1 MKFTWILSA
10 ILMLQAVAVQAE
22 EGNPYLV
29 RSLSVES
36 KVFDPLHSRPTALKQ
51 ATLEG
56 FHRLLGQ
63 LTSPKEIEKHKEVL
77 EQVNLNI
84 LLKKVHIESERTDV
98 PYQVTFDLEYDRDA
112 VKDLLTDLKIPF
124 SEVST
129 GRVLLIPLF
138 ETDGETY
145 LWQENNPWRT
155 SLTEASLKLGLVNFI
170 LPSGDMNEMRM
181 LTPEM
186 AAFGAEDILLSV
198 GEGYN
203 TDTVCVVR
211 AKEAKTVV
219 GRTFSVE
226 ATWYGKEH
234 MEPIYQYQTIA
245 EDQTL
250 EQVMQDLAG
259 KVLTNME
266 DNWRSLNMVS
276 FDKTTSVL
284 VRFSPKTLTEAERLR
299 STFAKLPVLKD
310 LWLRMMSQ
318 KEIIYQIDFYGDVS
332 KLLQQVEALGVRLKE
347 TEVGAEVWVAEL
359 K

>member
-1 MKFTWILSA
+1 MKFAWILSA
-10 ILMLQAVAVQAE
+10 VLMLQANFVQAE

-29 RSLSVES
+29 RALMVES
-36 KVFDPLHSRPTALKQ
+36 KVFDPIHSRPTALKK

-56 FHRLLGQ
+56 FNRLLGQ
-63 LTSPKEIEKHKEVL
+63 LTSPKEIEKHKDAL
-77 EQVNLNI
+77 EKANLNI
-84 LLKKVHIESERTDV
+84 LLKQVQIVSERTEV
-98 PYQVTFDLEYDRDA
+98 PYQVTFDLEYDRDG
-112 VKDLLTDLKIPF
+112 VKELLTDLKIPF

-138 ETDGETY
+138 EGEEQTY
-145 LWQENNPWRT
+145 LWQEDNPWRA
-155 SLTEASLKLGLVNFI
+155 SLTSASQKLGLVNFI
-170 LPSGDMNEMRM
+170 LPTGDVNEMRM

-198 GEGYN
+198 GESYG

-211 AKEAKTVV
+211 AKESKTVV

-245 EDQTL
+245 TPDTL
-250 EQVMQDLAG
+250 ETVMEALAG

-266 DNWRSLNMVS
+266 DNWRSLNMVD

-284 VRFSPKTLTEAERLR
+284 VRFSPDSLTDAERLR
-299 STFAKLPVLKD
+299 TAFEKLPVLKD

-318 KEIIYQIDFYGDVS
+318 KELIYQIDFYGDVA

-347 TEVGAEVWVAEL
+347 TEAGAQVWIAEL